1 VRVAAYSDLEYF
13 AQEGRVVTEESFL
26 VFMTELRTS
35 FTSLVVLGRLR
46 DERGVSGAYSVP
58 EGVEFVALPDY
69 PSLSRP
75 LGALRAARGTL
86 RAFRRVLERVD
97 AVWLLGPHPF
107 AIAFAVQALARRRT
121 VVLGVRMDFPAHM
134 RARHPRRPWL
144 AGAAA
149 LLDAAWR
156 ALARRAPVVAVG
168 GELARRYR
176 SARRVL
182 TIDVSLVRAGQITT
196 PARSHE
202 GHQPGAP
209 FRVLSVGRVD
219 PEKNPLLLAD
229 VLAGLV
235 ARGVD
240 ARLVVC
246 GRGRELDALSERLR
260 ELGVADRAELRG
272 FVGGDELAALYRSSD
287 AFLHVSW
294 TEGAPQVLLEA
305 FAAGLPV
312 VATAVG
318 GVAEQAADAALLVAP
333 GRADEAAEALARLA
347 AEAPLRE
354 RLAEHGRAR
363 VRERTLE
370 AEAGRVARFI
380 AEAAHA

>member
-1 VRVAAYSDLEYF
+1 VRVAAYSDLEYI

-46 DERGVSGAYSVP
+46 DDPGVSGAYAVP

-144 AGAAA
+144 TGAAA

-182 TIDVSLVRAGQITT
+182 TIDVSLVRAAQITT
-196 PARSHE
+196 GSHE

-209 FRVLSVGRVD
+209 FCVLSVGRVD

-246 GRGRELDALSERLR
+246 GRGSELDALSEHLR

-272 FVGGDELAALYRSSD
+272 FVGGDELTALYRSSD

-318 GVAEQAADAALLVAP
+318 GVAEQAGDAALLVAP
-333 GRADEAAEALARLA
+333 GRAGEAADALARLA
-347 AEAPLRE
+347 ADAPLRE
-354 RLAEHGRAR
+354 RLSERGRAR